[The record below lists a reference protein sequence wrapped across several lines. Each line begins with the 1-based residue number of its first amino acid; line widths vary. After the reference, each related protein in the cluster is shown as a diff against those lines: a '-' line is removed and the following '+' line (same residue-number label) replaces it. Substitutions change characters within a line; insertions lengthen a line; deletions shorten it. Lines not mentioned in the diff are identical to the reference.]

1 MKKIIEEKI
10 KSLLEERET
19 ISYELNE
26 LQQAITL
33 RRDKIIEINGSI
45 KTLQELL
52 NNLNQ
57 SDEKT
62 QDENN

>member
-26 LQQAITL
+26 LQQSITL

>member
-62 QDENN
+62 QNENN

>member
-1 MKKIIEEKI
+1 MEKIIEEKI

-62 QDENN
+62 QNENN

>member
-1 MKKIIEEKI
+1 MEKIIEEKI

-57 SDEKT
+57 SDEKI
-62 QDENN
+62 QNENN

>member
-52 NNLNQ
+52 NSLNQ

>member
-26 LQQAITL
+26 LQQAIAL